1 MLGRS
6 TASRPTVIGIA
17 VLAVLCVA
25 WLVVGLLGAFTATD
39 GGTISVIRNGG
50 LLDDRAVRT
59 VDGRPQIV
67 PPGSSLTYTGMFSS
81 EHPYPAGQRNF
92 VIAARPPTQPSDGEQ
107 PVDSR
112 EVINVPSKDGVMIGV
127 EGTFYFELTRDPVV
141 LAQFDDKFG
150 TRTYPAADGKAYAA
164 WDGDAGWSGFL
175 NFTLGNLIQNDL
187 RRELVQVTC
196 ADLVA
201 SCSLASNGTTPTVSP
216 DATAPNAPATDRI
229 QQVQDAVNTQFAR
242 DVESTLGG
250 PYFTNIKFV
259 MSKAVLDD
267 KVQSAINDAQAAFAA
282 VTRAQAGKQA
292 AQIEAETNAVRQQGY
307 NTCPT
312 CADIER
318 LKALPPGL
326 TTYAP
331 GQGFAVTGGR

>member
-1 MLGRS
+1 MVEKS
-6 TASRPTVIGIA
+6 TTSTKGLAAVGVLVIAA
-17 VLAVLCVA
+17 VLGLTF
-25 WLVVGLLGAFTATD
+25 GLLGAFTATD

-59 VDGRPQIV
+59 VDGRPQVV
-67 PPGSSLTYTGMFSS
+67 PPGSSLTYTGLFST

-92 VIAARPPTQPSDGEQ
+92 VIAARPPAQGDDGAQ
-107 PVDSR
+107 VDSR
-112 EVINVPSKDGVMIGV
+112 EVINVPSKDGVSIGV

-150 TRTYPAADGKAYAA
+150 TRTYPGPDGEAHAA

-201 SCSLASNGTTPTVSP
+201 SCSLASN
-216 DATAPNAPATDRI
+216 ATAPVAVPNPTDPTAVPTDRI

-242 DVESTLGG
+242 DVEATLGG

-282 VTRAQAGKQA
+282 VTKAQAGKQA

-318 LKALPPGL
+318 LRALPPGL